1 MSAPCSADDPRT
13 RLLIT
18 VDTESTMAGL
28 RPLDPDV
35 MVYGRLD
42 GGTYGIERIMDCCE
56 ARGFRA
62 TFFVSTLEAL
72 HHGEAHVARMCAACL
87 DRGHDVQLHVHPNW
101 WKANFERKRLTD
113 YPFDEQ
119 LEVIAEAIAAYRR
132 ACGTNPIAH
141 RAGGLLANAT
151 TFRVLQHFGIP
162 IDASVAP
169 GYHAYRLGAPPP
181 NVPRR
186 LRGITEVPVTRFAQ
200 FRLGPW
206 APGRTFDVNADSLAE
221 LRFVVDR
228 AAAEGVTAVSLLLHS
243 FSFVGRNQD
252 STRFR
257 PLHPV
262 VRRFERFL
270 DHVAS
275 RGDVAVV
282 TTRELAAELAARP
295 ELLDAPDF
303 APTVGLARTYRRSW
317 EHFGASWKNK
327 ALALGLPALAIAAAA
342 GLVGALRWLLP

>member
-72 HHGEAHVARMCAACL
+72 HHGDAHVARMCAACL

-151 TFRVLQHFGIP
+151 TFRVLKHFGIP

-169 GYHAYRLGAPPP
+169 ATTPTASAPRRPTCPGGSAASPRCPSPASRNSASARGRPAGPSTSTPTPSPSCGSWSTAPPP
-181 NVPRR
+181 
-186 LRGITEVPVTRFAQ
+186 
-200 FRLGPW
+200 
-206 APGRTFDVNADSLAE
+206 
-221 LRFVVDR
+221 R
-228 AAAEGVTAVSLLLHS
+228 A
-243 FSFVGRNQD
+243 
-252 STRFR
+252 
-257 PLHPV
+257 
-262 VRRFERFL
+262 
-270 DHVAS
+270 
-275 RGDVAVV
+275 
-282 TTRELAAELAARP
+282 
-295 ELLDAPDF
+295 
-303 APTVGLARTYRRSW
+303 
-317 EHFGASWKNK
+317 
-327 ALALGLPALAIAAAA
+327 
-342 GLVGALRWLLP
+342 